1 MQISNE
7 NILARYGAL
16 HLELAITREQLEQA
30 KARIVELEA
39 TNSEQASW
47 REHLKIKA
55 REAELTEEEW
65 AKRLK
70 AKAREEE
77 LDAGNIPPNSEQ
89 SVVSRDMLGNP
100 IVY

>member
-39 TNSEQASW
+39 E
-47 REHLKIKA
+47 
-55 REAELTEEEW
+55 TECLV
-65 AKRLK
+65 AKEVHK
-70 AKAREEE
+70 NE
-77 LDAGNIPPNSEQ
+77 
-89 SVVSRDMLGNP
+89 
-100 IVY
+100 